1 MFGLFLSIALLLLAI
16 AVITG
21 GYAARATA
29 NEVSA
34 QGAVTS
40 LTLRTAADGAALYY
54 PVISFTLAD
63 GTRTRVQSSEGS
75 WPAAYAV
82 DDAVTVRYDP
92 AQPDNARIDSPA
104 GRLTPWI
111 WTLVTGLLAAAFL
124 AAAALVR
131 WVTAAPG

>member
-1 MFGLFLSIALLLLAI
+1 MSIARLLLGF

-40 LTLRTAADGAALYY
+40 RTRRTAADGAALYY

-75 WPAAYAV
+75 
-82 DDAVTVRYDP
+82 
-92 AQPDNARIDSPA
+92 
-104 GRLTPWI
+104 
-111 WTLVTGLLAAAFL
+111 
-124 AAAALVR
+124 
-131 WVTAAPG
+131 

>member
-1 MFGLFLSIALLLLAI
+1 M
-16 AVITG
+16 
-21 GYAARATA
+21 
-29 NEVSA
+29 
-34 QGAVTS
+34 
-40 LTLRTAADGAALYY
+40 
-54 PVISFTLAD
+54 
-63 GTRTRVQSSEGS
+63 
-75 WPAAYAV
+75 
-82 DDAVTVRYDP
+82 TVRYDP